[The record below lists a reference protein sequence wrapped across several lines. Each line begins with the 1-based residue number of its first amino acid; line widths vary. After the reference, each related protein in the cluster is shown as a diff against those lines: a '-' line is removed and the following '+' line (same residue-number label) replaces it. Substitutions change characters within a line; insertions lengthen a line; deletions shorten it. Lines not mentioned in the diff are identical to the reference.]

1 MANNSLIKQTFG
13 NHDTLRQ
20 YLACLNDIEIL
31 PPFMP
36 VLHREQ
42 ACGPNDVDIIISNE
56 RSHHR
61 EKNRQVMR
69 QLVEQFTIYQELI
82 NSTCAINTV
91 NE

>member
-1 MANNSLIKQTFG
+1 MATNPLIKQTFG

-20 YLACLNDIEIL
+20 YLACLNDVEIL

-42 ACGPNDVDIIISNE
+42 ACGPNEVDIIISNE
-56 RSHHR
+56 RSRHR

-69 QLVEQFTIYQELI
+69 QLVEQFNIYQELI
-82 NSTCAINTV
+82 ISISAINTV